1 MNIVRHIDEIPEEP
15 HPFLKSVTMKTLLS
29 KQDDDANTT
38 CIVVC
43 CPSGSEIEEHIHEEQ
58 DDLIYVL
65 KGKAT
70 MWIEDLGDFRLSPGT
85 FVAVRRGKRHK
96 TFAVEEDLIIFDT
109 FTPPII

>member
-1 MNIVRHIDEIPEEP
+1 MNIVLHINEVPEEP
-15 HPFLKSVTMKTLLS
+15 HPFLKNVTMKTLLS
-29 KQDDDANTT
+29 KRDNNANTT
-38 CIVVC
+38 CIVVR
-43 CPSGSEIEEHIHEEQ
+43 CPSGSEIEEHIHRDQ

-70 MWIEDLGDFRLSPGT
+70 MWVEELGYIKLYPGT
-85 FVAVRRGKRHK
+85 FVAVKHGKRHK